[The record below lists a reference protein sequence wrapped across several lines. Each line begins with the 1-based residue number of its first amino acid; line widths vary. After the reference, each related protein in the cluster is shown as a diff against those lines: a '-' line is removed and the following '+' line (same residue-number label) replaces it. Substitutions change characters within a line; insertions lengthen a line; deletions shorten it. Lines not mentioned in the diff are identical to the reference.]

1 MARKPVILPEPFQ
14 GMTNWNEWIEH
25 FERVAVVN
33 EWTSNA
39 AKLKWLKVRLI
50 GKAATAMKRLSDE
63 TLDSYPDVKEALKK
77 RFEPESKKELYMAE
91 FQARQKTK
99 AEDWA
104 LFADDLRLLAGK
116 AYPTLQAE
124 AQEALALNRFLTQLE
139 HPQINFA
146 VRQKQPAN
154 IDQAVQYTLEAES
167 YLNPHKQK
175 VETTIAPV
183 ISHSQVDN
191 DPSDELV
198 AATSSR
204 SNPLAVIMNRL
215 DEIECQLNSLSA
227 AKKSEHSSKR
237 NPNQTTWSGTQP
249 GTQPR
254 APVVC
259 FKCGQEGHFA
269 RGCAVR
275 IRGRLLTRV
284 TNKRANP

>member
-1 MARKPVILPEPFQ
+1 M
-14 GMTNWNEWIEH
+14 
-25 FERVAVVN
+25 
-33 EWTSNA
+33 
-39 AKLKWLKVRLI
+39 
-50 GKAATAMKRLSDE
+50 
-63 TLDSYPDVKEALKK
+63 
-77 RFEPESKKELYMAE
+77 
-91 FQARQKTK
+91 
-99 AEDWA
+99 
-104 LFADDLRLLAGK
+104 
-116 AYPTLQAE
+116 
-124 AQEALALNRFLTQLE
+124 E

-154 IDQAVQYTLEAES
+154 IDQAVEYKLEAEC
-167 YLNPHKQK
+167 YLNPRKHK

-183 ISHSQVDN
+183 SHSQVDN

-198 AATSSR
+198 AATTSR

-215 DEIECQLNSLSA
+215 DEIECQLNSLSS

-237 NPNQTTWSGTQP
+237 NPNRTTQS

-275 IRGRLLTRV
+275 IKREAANQGNKQESQPLNVISQTVDTSDITAGGVTIPAVSTDDAQTDHSLQGTIKGRPAKFLVDTGAAVSILSKHVWDIVSKQQENVLEEATGKV
-284 TNKRANP
+284 